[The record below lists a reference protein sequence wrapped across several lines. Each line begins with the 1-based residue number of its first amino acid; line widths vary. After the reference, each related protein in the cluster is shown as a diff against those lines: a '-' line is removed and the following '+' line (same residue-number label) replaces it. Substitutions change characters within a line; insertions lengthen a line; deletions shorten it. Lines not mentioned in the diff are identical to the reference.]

1 MFSALSVLVVISVSE
16 IDVVVAPRDIY
27 YDSFVMMHVH
37 ATHVS
42 RAWTYINVLPVIH
55 VLRPL
60 RHTSTGMS
68 RSGHAVNQICLMLLL
83 LPLLLL
89 LILLLLLFNV

>member
-27 YDSFVMMHVH
+27 YDSFVMMYVH
-37 ATHVS
+37 ATHIS
-42 RAWTYINVLPVIH
+42 RAWTCIN

-60 RHTSTGMS
+60 LHTSTGMS

-83 LPLLLL
+83 LPLRLL